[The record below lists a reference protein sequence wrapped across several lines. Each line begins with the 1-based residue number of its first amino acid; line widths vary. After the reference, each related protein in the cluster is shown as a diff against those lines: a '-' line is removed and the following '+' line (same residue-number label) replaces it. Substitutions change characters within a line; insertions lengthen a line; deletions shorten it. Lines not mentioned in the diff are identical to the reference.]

1 MREKRIAL
9 GIVLASLLLV
19 GSAFIP
25 TGYDVLFADEPIM
38 LDELVK
44 YEDGYELDGEIGMT
58 YVSSLENVVWP
69 FLLLGLLFEEGVDIE
84 PAATEELDID
94 VEDLH
99 YQYEMMMVQSKIK
112 AEYKAREYMEET
124 PELKLIGFYPAY
136 LEPDWKYKNEIEV
149 TDILVGIDGVELDS
163 YEQLD
168 QLVLAKEPEEKT
180 VLTVMRDGERKD
192 IEVRTYP
199 ERDYYNNTF
208 LGMYV
213 EEVFEL
219 VEDERIAFNIEEIG
233 GPSAGLMLTLTLI
246 EKMTEESLLRGNKV
260 AGTGTIEMDGF
271 VGPIGG
277 VKQKVIGADLAG
289 YEYFLVPQDSDYG
302 NNEEIAKQ
310 TVKEEGLAIKL
321 IPIGSLEEAVAELKK
336 LPEKK

>member
-1 MREKRIAL
+1 MRDKKIAL
-9 GIVLASLLLV
+9 GIILASLLLV
-19 GSAFIP
+19 GSALVP

-38 LDELVK
+38 LDELVE

-58 YVSSLENVVWP
+58 YVSSLENVGWP
-69 FLLLGLLFEEGVDIE
+69 YLVLGMLFEEGVDIE

-99 YQYEMMMVQSKIK
+99 YQYEMMMIQSKIK
-112 AEYKAREYMEET
+112 AEYKAREYMDDSPDLT
-124 PELKLIGFYPAY
+124 LTGFYPAY
-136 LEPDWKYKNEIEV
+136 FEPDWKYKNMIKV
-149 TDILVGIDGVELDS
+149 TDILVAMDGVELES

-168 QLVLAKEPEEKT
+168 QLILEKEPDEKA
-180 VLTVMRDGERKD
+180 VLSVMRDGERKD

-219 VEDERIAFNIEEIG
+219 VEDERINFNIEEIG

-246 EKMTEESLLRGNKV
+246 EKMTEESLLKGNKV

-289 YEYFLVPQDSDYG
+289 YEYFLVPEDNDYG
-302 NNEEIAKQ
+302 NNEEIARQ
-310 TVKEEGLAIKL
+310 TVKEEGLSIKL

-336 LPEKK
+336 LPENK

>member
-1 MREKRIAL
+1 MREKRTAFGIILAAL
-9 GIVLASLLLV
+9 LFG

-38 LDELVK
+38 LDELVEYK
-44 YEDGYELDGEIGMT
+44 DGYELDGEIGMT

-69 FLLLGLLFEEGVDIE
+69 YLLLGLLFEEGVDIE
-84 PAATEELDID
+84 PAVTEELDID

-99 YQYEMMMVQSKIK
+99 YQYETMMVQSKIK
-112 AEYKAREYMEET
+112 AEYKAREYMDES
-124 PELKLIGFYPAY
+124 PELTLNGFYPAY
-136 LEPDWKYKNEIEV
+136 FEPDWKYKNMIKV
-149 TDILVGIDGVELDS
+149 TDILVGMDGVELES

-168 QLVLAKEPEEKT
+168 QLILAKEPNQET
-180 VLTVMRDGERKD
+180 VLTVIRDGERKD

-199 ERDYYNNTF
+199 KRDYYNNTF

-219 VEDERIAFNIEEIG
+219 VEDERIAFNIEEVG
-233 GPSAGLMLTLTLI
+233 GPSAGLMLSLTLI
-246 EKMTEESLLRGNKV
+246 EKMTEESLLKGNKV

-277 VKQKVIGADLAG
+277 VKQKVIGAGLAG
-289 YEYFLVPQDSDYG
+289 YEYFLVPEDNDYG

>member
-1 MREKRIAL
+1 MRKNRIAL
-9 GIVLASLLLV
+9 GIILAFLLFV

-25 TGYDVLFADEPIM
+25 TGYDVLFAGEPIL
-38 LDELVK
+38 LDELVV
-44 YEDGYELDGEIGMT
+44 YEGGYELDGEIGMT
-58 YVSSLENVVWP
+58 YVSSLENVIWP
-69 FLLLGLLFEEGVDIE
+69 YLLLGLMLEEGVDIE
-84 PAATEELDID
+84 PAITYELDID
-94 VEDLH
+94 AEDLH
-99 YQYEMMMVQSKIK
+99 YQYETMMVQSKIK
-112 AEYKAREYMEET
+112 AEYKAREYMDET
-124 PELKLIGFYPAY
+124 PELTLHGFYPAY
-136 LEPDWKYKNEIEV
+136 FAPNWKYKNKIKV
-149 TDILVGIDGVELDS
+149 TDILVGMDGVELES

-168 QLVLAKEPEEKT
+168 QLVLAKKPDEET
-180 VLTVMRDGERKD
+180 VLTVVRDGEQKD

-199 ERDYYNNTF
+199 ERDYHNNTF

-219 VEDERIAFNIEEIG
+219 VEDERITFNIEEVG

-246 EKMTEESLLRGNKV
+246 EKMAEESLLKGNKV

-289 YEYFLVPQDSDYG
+289 YEYFLVPKDSDYG
-302 NNEEIAKQ
+302 NNEEIARRTKE
-310 TVKEEGLAIKL
+310 EEGLAIKL

-336 LPEKK
+336 LPKKK